1 MLLCLSVD
9 HRRGSIPLLERL
21 SSVREADIGAPPGT
35 VDGSVLLATCNR
47 FELYLDTAEGAG
59 AGSEVDDEPEV
70 SALLDRLARIA
81 AVPAD
86 QLHDAVRITRGP
98 AAVEHLFA
106 VASGL
111 ESAVVGEEEI
121 AGQVRRAHARAR
133 ELDAVTDRLERLFQ
147 AATRTA
153 RAVGRRTE
161 LRAAGRSL
169 VGLALR
175 MAESRIGDWAEAPV
189 LLIGTGAYA
198 GATVAGLRERGAR
211 RILVHSP
218 SGRAQRFAADRGVS
232 AVAPGEF
239 RDALAEATLVIGCSR
254 VDEPVLG
261 ADDLCA
267 GRPGSEVPGSAASA
281 VPSGGSSRLLIDL
294 GMPRNIDPGAAAVPG
309 VELIDLDTLARHAPV
324 AALGAEAEAAEIV
337 RSAVEQFIAAQAE
350 RDAVPALL
358 SLRGHVLAILEEELC
373 RARRVGDPASAASAG
388 TAEVALRRLA
398 GRLLHD
404 PTTRIRELGRQG
416 RSDAAREA
424 VATLFGP

>member
-9 HRRGSIPLLERL
+9 HRHGSLPLLERL
-21 SSVREADIGAPPGT
+21 SGVREADVGAAVGP
-35 VDGSVLLATCNR
+35 VAGSVLLATCNR
-47 FELYLDTAEGAG
+47 FELYLDTAERGDDPGAETKTQAAFEG
-59 AGSEVDDEPEV
+59 EGRVE
-70 SALLDRLARIA
+70 ALLDRLAEVA
-81 AVPAD
+81 GVPAE
-86 QLHDAVRITRGP
+86 QLRAAARITRGP
-98 AAVEHLFA
+98 GAVGHLFA
-106 VASGL
+106 VAAGL

-121 AGQVRRAHARAR
+121 AGQVRRAHIRAR
-133 ELDAVTDRLERLFQ
+133 ELDAVTDHLERLFQ

-161 LRAAGRSL
+161 LRTAGRSL

-175 MAESRIGDWAEAPV
+175 MAESRVRDWAEAPV

-198 GATVAGLRERGAR
+198 GAVVAALRERGAR

-218 SGRAQRFAADRGVS
+218 SGRAARFAADRGLA
-232 AVAPGEF
+232 AVASPALRG
-239 RDALAEATLVIGCSR
+239 ALAESELVIACSR

-261 ADDLCA
+261 VGDFDADA
-267 GRPGSEVPGSAASA
+267 PGR
-281 VPSGGSSRLLIDL
+281 SSRLLIDL
-294 GMPRNIDPGAAAVPG
+294 GMPRNIDPAVSAMPG
-309 VELIDLDTLARHAPV
+309 VELLDLDTLASHAPV

-337 RSAVEQFIAAQAE
+337 RAAAEQFIAAQAE

-358 SLRGHVLAILEEELC
+358 SLRGHVLTILEEELC
-373 RARRVGDPASAASAG
+373 RARRSGEPG
-388 TAEVALRRLA
+388 TAESVATAEAAMRRLA

-424 VATLFGP
+424 VATLFGL